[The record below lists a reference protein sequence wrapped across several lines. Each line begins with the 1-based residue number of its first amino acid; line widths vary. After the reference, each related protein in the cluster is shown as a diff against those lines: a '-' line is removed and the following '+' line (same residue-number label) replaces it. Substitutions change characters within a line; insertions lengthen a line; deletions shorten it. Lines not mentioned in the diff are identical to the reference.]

1 MDARIKLVPASKDI
15 SYLRAEYRQP
25 LQIVMVVVAL
35 VLLVACTNIANL
47 LLARVSAQQREMAV
61 RLTLGAGRVRLVR
74 QLLTESLLLAGA
86 AAGLVLS
93 LWAAPLLV
101 SLVAPSD
108 SPVQLP
114 LGIDWRVMSFT
125 VAVCVATALLF
136 GLVPGV

>member
-1 MDARIKLVPASKDI
+1 
-15 SYLRAEYRQP
+15 
-25 LQIVMVVVAL
+25 MVVVAL

-47 LLARVSAQQREMAV
+47 LLARASARQREMAV
-61 RLTLGAGRVRLVR
+61 RLTLGAGCVRLVR
-74 QLLTESLLLAGA
+74 QLLTESLLLAGAGA

-101 SLVAPSD
+101 SLVVPSD
-108 SPVQLP
+108 SSVQLP
-114 LGIDWRVMSFT
+114 LGIDWRVLSFI